1 MLFRSH
7 SGPLGLNSVSGELA
21 ASGELTVV
29 SAKSV
34 SGRVTLDVS
43 SGTSSVTATSVSG
56 DVTLRLPAGKGVRV
70 TGQSVSGRV
79 VVDDQEYGGRPGTR
93 NVDIASGDGTCHVQ
107 VSTVSGNLTVLR
119 QGA

>member
-1 MLFRSH
+1 M
-7 SGPLGLNSVSGELA
+7 
-21 ASGELTVV
+21 
-29 SAKSV
+29 
-34 SGRVTLDVS
+34 
-43 SGTSSVTATSVSG
+43 SG